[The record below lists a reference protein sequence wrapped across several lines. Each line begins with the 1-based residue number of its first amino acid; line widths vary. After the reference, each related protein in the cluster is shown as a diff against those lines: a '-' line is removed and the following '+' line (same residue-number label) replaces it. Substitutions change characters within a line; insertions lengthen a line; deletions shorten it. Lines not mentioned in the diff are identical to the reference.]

1 MLAGAP
7 AVAAAAL
14 AGGTVTNALAIA
26 EANAAGPDPVFAAI
40 KREREAYAAYCA
52 TNEVQR
58 RISDQDPCPPLITDG
73 MPDLLHHEKRI
84 VHPLHKAWWAEYQRA
99 EDAHGESAQDLWS
112 ARVAFLKTQPTTV
125 AELRAFVDHI
135 QGPLSTGEAGKAF
148 WDDNE
153 RKMAFPTINAAVRD
167 LVLDGGAQS

>member
-1 MLAGAP
+1 
-7 AVAAAAL
+7 
-14 AGGTVTNALAIA
+14 
-26 EANAAGPDPVFAAI
+26 VFAAI

-112 ARVAFLKTQPTTV
+112 ARVAFLKTQRTTV
-125 AELRAFVDHI
+125 AGLRAFVDHI
-135 QGPLSTGEAGKAF
+135 VQ
-148 WDDNE
+148 
-153 RKMAFPTINAAVRD
+153 FPSHKISNPHQSYPTRECVYIAA
-167 LVLDGGAQS
+167 GGAQS